1 MVGWT
6 AGIQFMGLLARD
18 LGGEPN
24 LAENF
29 ARHRIFSGPTEN
41 NEISDISVKFRR
53 KKFPCVADAVHQH
66 EVVLR
71 YPLPLTSSTV
81 VVPDELMA

>member
-29 ARHRIFSGPTEN
+29 ARYRIFFGGHRKQRN
-41 NEISDISVKFRR
+41 FGYFGEISPKKISLV
-53 KKFPCVADAVHQH
+53 
-66 EVVLR
+66 
-71 YPLPLTSSTV
+71 TV
-81 VVPDELMA
+81 GGWI